1 MIKVIP
7 PGSFSF
13 DEPAMRLVDVHS
25 RGVDRGWMYKRAA
38 MFSREIL
45 DLRPEPGHSY
55 LHLLAMGALESVGVN
70 RNSDGFNEKAGMYEV
85 PEPAPGVHKHIKL
98 AGGLMEYYPTFVTNG
113 HVYPHHR
120 NTDPSKAI
128 GSIKHAAY
136 NKDMRRVELIIR
148 VPHGPDWDTELQKL
162 AEGKDLA
169 VSMAA
174 KVPYDTCT
182 ICGNRAPSRAQYC
195 DHMAKHATE
204 ITKSGH
210 QIGNINDQPNF
221 FDISKVF
228 KPADRIAY
236 VLHKVASAG
245 DLLLP
250 LTTGAQLAEE
260 LGLGA
265 LSPVTFKQSAIARK
279 LAAANKLAEIEKII
293 ETVAHG
299 NMAGGCATAPIGD
312 SDMSQLQGCN
322 LCDTL
327 QSLNDAKIC
336 LSVQDF
342 FRLVMGG
349 SKCAAQASDISMVE
363 KMLPGLF
370 TRLQKSGALANLAAD
385 ESYSPSGRQASRF
398 VRATIEKLGADHS
411 VSLAPVTHRAS
422 TAIISGRAMNVKTA
436 CEVTNTTKNAEFLS
450 NEYAKYV
457 ITFAGVHD
465 EDPIATR
472 LTVLRNYLTV

>member
-1 MIKVIP
+1 
-7 PGSFSF
+7 
-13 DEPAMRLVDVHS
+13 MRLVDVHS
-25 RGVDRGWMYKRAA
+25 RGVDRGWMQKRAA
-38 MFSREIL
+38 MFSREIAN
-45 DLRPEPGHSY
+45 LRPEPGHSY

-70 RNSDGFNEKAGMYEV
+70 RNSDGFNEKAAMYEV
-85 PEPAPGVHKHIKL
+85 PEPAPGIAKFIKL
-98 AGGLMEYYPTFVTNG
+98 AGGLQQYYPTFVTNG
-113 HVYPHHR
+113 HVYPHHK
-120 NTDPSKAI
+120 NTDPAKAI

-136 NKDMRRVELIIR
+136 NNDMRRVELIIR
-148 VPHGPDWDTELQKL
+148 VPHGPDWDNELQKL

-174 KVPYDTCT
+174 KVPYDICT

-195 DHMAKHATE
+195 DHMSKHATE

-210 QIGNINDQPNF
+210 QIGNINDQPTF

-236 VLHKVASAG
+236 VLHKVAGADVSAPM
-245 DLLLP
+245 L
-250 LTTGAQLAEE
+250 TGAALAEE

-265 LSPVTFKQSAIARK
+265 YSISGPRTMVARK

-293 ETVAHG
+293 ETIAHG
-299 NMAGGCATAPIGD
+299 SDNMAGGCATAPIGD
-312 SDMSQLQGCN
+312 SDMSQMQGCN

-327 QSLNDAKIC
+327 QSLSDAKIC
-336 LSVQDF
+336 LSVKDF
-342 FRLVMGG
+342 FRLVMG
-349 SKCAAQASDISMVE
+349 SKCASLASDISVVE

-398 VRATIEKLGADHS
+398 VRAVIEKLGADHS
-411 VSLAPVTHRAS
+411 TDLAAVTHRAS
-422 TAIISGRAMNVKTA
+422 TAIIGGRTVNVKRA
-436 CEVTNTTKNAEFLS
+436 SAALNMTKQAELLA

-457 ITFAGVHD
+457 IAFAGAHD
-465 EDPIATR
+465 EDPVPTR
-472 LTVLRNYLTV
+472 LTVLRSYLTV